1 MPLNSAIS
9 QIRMLPS
16 ALVLVAA
23 LGLGACQTKNAAL
36 DADPMAGDPISTGSL
51 GTLSAASPK
60 QEIGSFK
67 RTQELAQ
74 QWNANQGNVPLG
86 LEYAAN
92 LQKIGQVD
100 QQVEVLKSI
109 SVGHPNDGPLQSKLG
124 KQLLAAG
131 RFGEA
136 TAMLERAAAQPGVD
150 WQTLSALGT
159 AYDQQGSYTQARAK
173 YQQALALKPNQLS
186 VENNMAMSFA
196 LEGKLPEAE
205 KLLRSAMTQ
214 PGVDAQPRVRQNL
227 ALVVGLQGRFDEA
240 RQIAS
245 ADLPPEQVEANLNYL
260 QQMLAQP
267 NTWQQLS
274 KQNQG

>member
-1 MPLNSAIS
+1 MPTNSAIGH
-9 QIRMLPS
+9 IRRLPS
-16 ALVLVAA
+16 ALVVVAA

-36 DADPMAGDPISTGSL
+36 NSETMAGDPISTGSL
-51 GTLSAASPK
+51 GTLTATTPK

-74 QWNANQGNVPLG
+74 QWSANQGNVAIG

-92 LQKIGQVD
+92 LQKIGQGD
-100 QQVEVLKSI
+100 QQIEVLKTI
-109 SVGHPNDGPLQSKLG
+109 SVGHPNDGPLQATLG
-124 KQLLAAG
+124 KQLLTAG

-150 WQTLSALGT
+150 WKTLSALGT
-159 AYDQQGSYTQARAK
+159 AYDQQGSYAQARTK
-173 YQQALALKPNQLS
+173 YQAALALKPNELS
-186 VENNMAMSFA
+186 IRNNMAMSYA
-196 LEGKLPEAE
+196 LEGKLPDAE
-205 KLLRSAMTQ
+205 KLLRSAMMQ

>member
-1 MPLNSAIS
+1 MPTSSAIGH
-9 QIRMLPS
+9 IRRLPS
-16 ALVLVAA
+16 TLVVVAA

-36 DADPMAGDPISTGSL
+36 NSETMAGDPISTGSI
-51 GTLSAASPK
+51 GTLTATTPK

-74 QWNANQGNVPLG
+74 QWSANQGNVAIG

-100 QQVEVLKSI
+100 QQIEVLKTI
-109 SVGHPNDGPLQSKLG
+109 SVGHPNDGPLQATLG
-124 KQLLAAG
+124 KQLLTAG

-150 WQTLSALGT
+150 WKTLSALGT
-159 AYDQQGSYTQARAK
+159 AYDQQGSYAQARTK
-173 YQQALALKPNQLS
+173 YQAALALKPNELS
-186 VENNMAMSFA
+186 IRNNMAMSYA
-196 LEGKLPEAE
+196 LEGKLPDAE
-205 KLLRSAMTQ
+205 KLLRSAMMQ

>member
-1 MPLNSAIS
+1 MPLNLALG

-23 LGLGACQTKNAAL
+23 LGLGACQNKNAAL
-36 DADPMAGDPISTGSL
+36 DTEPMAGDPISTGSL
-51 GTLSAASPK
+51 GTSSAPSPK
-60 QEIGSFK
+60 QEIGSFR

-74 QWNANQGNVPLG
+74 QWSANQGNVPLG

-100 QQVEVLKSI
+100 QQIEVLKTI
-109 SVGHPNDGPLQSKLG
+109 SVGHPNDGPLQAKMG

-131 RFGEA
+131 RIGEA
-136 TAMLERAAAQPGVD
+136 TAMLERAAAQPSVD
-150 WQTLSALGT
+150 WKTLSALGT

-173 YQQALALKPNQLS
+173 YQQALSLKPNELS
-186 VENNMAMSFA
+186 IENNMAMSYA
-196 LEGKLPEAE
+196 LEGKLPDAE

-214 PGVDAQPRVRQNL
+214 PGVDGQPRVRQNL

-274 KQNQG
+274 KENQG

>member
-1 MPLNSAIS
+1 MPTSSAIGH
-9 QIRMLPS
+9 IRRLPS
-16 ALVLVAA
+16 TLVVVAA

-36 DADPMAGDPISTGSL
+36 NSETMAGDPISTGSL
-51 GTLSAASPK
+51 GTLTATTPK

-74 QWNANQGNVPLG
+74 QWSANQGNVAIG

-100 QQVEVLKSI
+100 QQIEVLKTI
-109 SVGHPNDGPLQSKLG
+109 SVGHPNDGPLQATLG
-124 KQLLAAG
+124 KQLLTAG

-150 WQTLSALGT
+150 WKTLSALGT
-159 AYDQQGSYTQARAK
+159 AYDQQGSYAQARTK
-173 YQQALALKPNQLS
+173 YQAALALKPNELS
-186 VENNMAMSFA
+186 IRNNMAMSYA
-196 LEGKLPEAE
+196 LEGKLPDAE
-205 KLLRSAMTQ
+205 KLLRSAMMQ

>member
-1 MPLNSAIS
+1 MPTLFAIA
-9 QIRMLPS
+9 QIRIIPS
-16 ALVLVAA
+16 ALVLIAA
-23 LGLGACQTKNAAL
+23 LGLGGCATKNAEL
-36 DADPMAGDPISTGSL
+36 NSDPMTTGSV
-51 GTLSAASPK
+51 GTAAPAGT
-60 QEIGSFK
+60 EAVGSFK
-67 RTQELAQ
+67 RTQQLAQ
-74 QWNANQGNVPLG
+74 QWSANQGNVPVG
-86 LEYAAN
+86 LEYAAS
-92 LQKIGQVD
+92 LQQMGQTE
-100 QQVEVLKSI
+100 QQIEVLKSI
-109 SVGHPNDGPLQSKLG
+109 AVAHPNDGPLQSKLG
-124 KQLLAAG
+124 KQLLTAG
-131 RFGEA
+131 RAGEA

-150 WQTLSALGT
+150 WQTLSALGS
-159 AYDQQGSYTQARAK
+159 AYDQQGNYTGARAK

-186 VENNMAMSFA
+186 VENNMAMSYA
-196 LEGKLPEAE
+196 LEGKLPDAE

-245 ADLPPEQVEANLNYL
+245 ADLPPDQVEANLDYL